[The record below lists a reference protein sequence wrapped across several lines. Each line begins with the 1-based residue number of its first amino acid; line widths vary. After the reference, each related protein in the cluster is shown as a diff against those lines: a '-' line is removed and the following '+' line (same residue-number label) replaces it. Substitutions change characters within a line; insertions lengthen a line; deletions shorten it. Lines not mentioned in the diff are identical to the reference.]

1 MCPVCCKSQPTR
13 EHVADHF
20 MEELM
25 DVVRGFETHLTCQKC
40 EDYTTETERTLAVHL
55 ALVHSGIS
63 PYLENSRLLSSKR
76 RAAGVIDRQEASNI
90 THNNRPIPQQPPV
103 IINSHIGDRER
114 IKCDFCDV
122 LFTRKDSK
130 KKHIKRFHSM
140 YFLRASRLYLRCFIC
155 NLLLFICL
163 TFCKF

>member
-1 MCPVCCKSQPTR
+1 MDTQQSYVPSKQDKNMTNGGGDSPEFCDICSMELINHPDEVPCPPHEGYVKEYSMCPVCCKSQPTR

-20 MEELM
+20 MEELL

-76 RAAGVIDRQEASNI
+76 RAAD
-90 THNNRPIPQQPPV
+90 
-103 IINSHIGDRER
+103 
-114 IKCDFCDV
+114 
-122 LFTRKDSK
+122 
-130 KKHIKRFHSM
+130 
-140 YFLRASRLYLRCFIC
+140 
-155 NLLLFICL
+155 
-163 TFCKF
+163 